1 MRAPNVIIG
10 LDTID
15 SRTGA
20 DTPGYTNKSLTVGA
34 NVFGKPTNLNGIWL
48 YTIQAV
54 ISGGAAPTGTLKLQ
68 GSLDALDDPSTNL
81 PGIRGTSV
89 EGIPLASVMNWTDI
103 AGSSVAVTNN
113 GNWVW
118 NVADS
123 GYEWV
128 RLVWTFTSGTGTLS
142 ARFKGKGPT

>member
-1 MRAPNVIIG
+1 MRPPSTIIY

-20 DTPGYTNKSLTVGA
+20 TTPGYTSASASIATNL
-34 NVFGKPTNLNGIWL
+34 FGRPINLNGIWV

-54 ISGGAAPTGTLKLQ
+54 ISGGAAPTGTLSLE
-68 GSLDALDDPSTNL
+68 GSCDSLDDPNQI
-81 PGIRGTSV
+81 PGLRGTSI
-89 EGIPLASVMNWTDI
+89 EGLPLASAMNWTPI
-103 AGSSVAVTNN
+103 ANSSQAVANN

-118 NVADS
+118 NVADA

-128 RLVWTFTSGTGTLS
+128 RLKWVFASGTGTLS